1 MFLDFENFRKATDG
15 CDKLFEKWKYE
26 FEHFREE
33 ARDMKN
39 YRVSKTEFAIKVW
52 FPFFILHEIYVLPLF
67 LLLRIVECLCA
78 RRAFHS
84 FGYSSYSS
92 TARRARFIATAH
104 RRSS

>member
-1 MFLDFENFRKATDG
+1 MFLDFESFRKATDG

-52 FPFFILHEIYVLPLF
+52 FLFHEIRVLPPSVVALRVVKCIF
-67 LLLRIVECLCA
+67 L
-78 RRAFHS
+78 S
-84 FGYSSYSS
+84 FGCSSNSA
-92 TARRARFIATAH
+92 TARRARFTATAH